1 MNQEHTIMNKIPAIY
16 SLLLI
21 FTAGL
26 VCADDPGGKSIAKS
40 ASAKSTAVAALSKP
54 SLRGDKDWS
63 LELGSGILVSDI
75 RTDNTGYTFIPV
87 NLTAA
92 LKLDDVTLDN
102 VYGGMFRGYTEW
114 VLRGFGMIVAHG
126 IESRFVGMNMGPRYH
141 FCQPGWK
148 LKPFIEGNVG
158 FAFTDSRG
166 LTTLDRGDIG
176 QGQDFAFNFG
186 IIGGVRYDID
196 DTWFVR
202 LSGVFTHFSN
212 AGLSEPDNHN
222 NSIDAAGPELSVGIH
237 F

>member
-114 VLRGFGMIVAHG
+114 VLRGFGTWA
-126 IESRFVGMNMGPRYH
+126 P
-141 FCQPGWK
+141 
-148 LKPFIEGNVG
+148 
-158 FAFTDSRG
+158 
-166 LTTLDRGDIG
+166 
-176 QGQDFAFNFG
+176 G
-186 IIGGVRYDID
+186 IISASQDGNLNHSSKETWGSLLPTPGG
-196 DTWFVR
+196 
-202 LSGVFTHFSN
+202 
-212 AGLSEPDNHN
+212 
-222 NSIDAAGPELSVGIH
+222 
-237 F
+237 